1 MVANIRTTLRH
12 IRSFDELSQLI
23 EREARKLRETFQQI
37 TSCKVVIDR
46 SHQHREDGDHF
57 RVQVVVST
65 FGKQLIASSEAEEG
79 YPDILA
85 AVSEAFDIMGNS
97 IRRLSP
103 AHELPFDRPHPSY
116 NSRHL

>member
-1 MVANIRTTLRH
+1 MVANMRTTFRH
-12 IRSFDELSQLI
+12 IRSFDELSELI

-46 SHQHREDGDHF
+46 SHQHRGNGNHF

-65 FGKQLIASSEAEEG
+65 FGKQLISSSEAEQG

-97 IRRLSP
+97 MRRLSP
-103 AHELPFDRPHPSY
+103 EHEHPFDRPQPLY
-116 NSRHL
+116 NSRHF